1 MTSMM
6 KKLNKIL
13 TVNLGSDFILL
24 KFVLFLIISI
34 FGFSLMLILNE
45 FDIYFI
51 IILAA
56 TIWSCCRIYYFLF
69 YVIHKF
75 FDPQYKFNGFFH
87 FILYLIKRSKK
98 KLYGASIEEASIA
111 ILRRRGYKVDQ
122 KHKTFKKIESK
133 KSSFW
138 RKKSKLTWEEDIKK

>member
-1 MTSMM
+1 M

-51 IILAA
+51 IIL
-56 TIWSCCRIYYFLF
+56 RVYFINIFKINLLLNLHHHNTS
-69 YVIHKF
+69 Y
-75 FDPQYKFNGFFH
+75 
-87 FILYLIKRSKK
+87 
-98 KLYGASIEEASIA
+98 EE
-111 ILRRRGYKVDQ
+111 
-122 KHKTFKKIESK
+122 
-133 KSSFW
+133 
-138 RKKSKLTWEEDIKK
+138 